1 MAEPTKE
8 LFKFAFFS
16 KFEENI
22 SFLSKLADPEKWDF
36 GTNKN
41 NSILKNYLE
50 YTFRKLQDEK
60 KIIYTTD
67 NQFCCFNTGLVTSKL
82 EEIFSFFDF
91 MIKSILS
98 IFKFLQAFK
107 NSPDISTS
115 VLPSKYFS

>member
-82 EEIFSFFDF
+82 EEIFSFFERN
-91 MIKSILS
+91 KTGVSPY
-98 IFKFLQAFK
+98 FLNHSAK
-107 NSPDISTS
+107 E
-115 VLPSKYFS
+115 

>member
-22 SFLSKLADPEKWDF
+22 SFLSKLADREKWDF

-60 KIIYTTD
+60 KSFILQII
-67 NQFCCFNTGLVTSKL
+67 
-82 EEIFSFFDF
+82 SFV
-91 MIKSILS
+91 
-98 IFKFLQAFK
+98 A
-107 NSPDISTS
+107 ST
-115 VLPSKYFS
+115 LD

>member
-41 NSILKNYLE
+41 FEKL
-50 YTFRKLQDEK
+50 FRVYIP
-60 KIIYTTD
+60 KI
-67 NQFCCFNTGLVTSKL
+67 
-82 EEIFSFFDF
+82 
-91 MIKSILS
+91 
-98 IFKFLQAFK
+98 AR
-107 NSPDISTS
+107 
-115 VLPSKYFS
+115 